1 MRARLRHMGLA
12 AIMAGVLMVAGVD
25 ASPSPLAGI
34 TVVVDA
40 GHGGNDS
47 GTDPGRSPLSEKVLT
62 LDIARRLERQLQA
75 QGAHVFMTRT
85 TDHFISLGAR
95 VRFTNAL
102 LFRPDN
108 AADQGRSISLHLN
121 SNIRHPNQ
129 TGVEVLVAP
138 MAPADPFA
146 ARLAQQLN
154 QTTGGGFG
162 YSDAG
167 YPPGVHPA
175 DVAPVR
181 WTFPRAANV
190 LSEAAFLS
198 NGVQA
203 RQLRDPAW
211 LEALAAAHVR
221 ALLRTLQR

>member
-1 MRARLRHMGLA
+1 MVRSMGLA
-12 AIMAGVLMVAGVD
+12 ALVAGVLTVTGVHGQTS
-25 ASPSPLAGI
+25 APLSGI
-34 TVVVDA
+34 MVVVDA
-40 GHGGNDS
+40 GHGGDDE
-47 GTDPGRSPLSEKVLT
+47 GVDPGSSRLNEKVLT
-62 LDIARRLERQLQA
+62 LDLAQRLARQLQA
-75 QGAHVFMTRT
+75 QGARVFMTRR
-85 TDHFISLGAR
+85 TDRFVSLGAR
-95 VRFTNAL
+95 VRFTNVL

-108 AADQGRSISLHLN
+108 AADQGRSISLHFN
-121 SNIRHPNQ
+121 SNLLHPNL
-129 TGVEVLVAP
+129 TRVEVLVDP

-146 ARLAQQLN
+146 VQLAQELA

-190 LSEAAFLS
+190 LSESAFLS
-198 NGVQA
+198 NGSQA
-203 RQLRDPAW
+203 KQLRDTGW

-221 ALLRTLQR
+221 ALRRTLQR